1 MYKAIIVGYA
11 VLWMLALTGYAAAQ
25 GPSCITT
32 YVGGSAITTC
42 R

>member
-1 MYKAIIVGYA
+1 MYKAIIISYVALCLVAASSYA
-11 VLWMLALTGYAAAQ
+11 WGQ
-25 GPSCITT
+25 SCLTT

>member
-1 MYKAIIVGYA
+1 MYKAIIVGYTI
-11 VLWMLALTGYAAAQ
+11 LWIIGLTSYAAAQ
-25 GPSCITT
+25 QSCLTT